1 MIGGAR
7 GPDLGVRVARIQ
19 DASYPVALEE
29 VREAGE
35 VGGGEGSGIAVPNDL
50 GDREPVHLDVAAEE
64 PVQED
69 LLALG
74 IVAPEAPARGS
85 NVETSCFLIMTLFRG
100 HRCWRR
106 PDRVVDAQQQRA
118 DTNHDVKADQDEHLD
133 GPIKHK

>member
-1 MIGGAR
+1 MSICALSSHESLLRKDLGQHTAEALDLVDREPVRREVRVIGGAR

-74 IVAPEAPARGS
+74 IGAPEAPARGS
-85 NVETSCFLIMTLFRG
+85 NDETSCI
-100 HRCWRR
+100 
-106 PDRVVDAQQQRA
+106 
-118 DTNHDVKADQDEHLD
+118 
-133 GPIKHK
+133 